1 MKGLSMQITLNVL
14 LYQLSANSIYES
26 QNVDLSTAYDGI
38 KLFDVNFIPERDKHY
53 LYLVSAKMLMNDST
67 VFLCQQILSTSV
79 FLCVCHDEQIH
90 LDVFH
95 KDLSMVL
102 LYMKDSFPIIFN
114 RILNIF
120 DRFSLWEKNF
130 HLMLLQQKP
139 LQDLLDL
146 SRDFLV
152 HPMVVL
158 DRNYSLLGYLRQP
171 DSSDPIM
178 ESILSAG
185 YVTPEIMLR
194 LRQEGL
200 ISPSENAENPLINWY
215 CLTSHDCYYS
225 MMYRYTANN
234 HTVGYALVFR
244 CRVHPKTNYLYL
256 MNMISEN
263 LKLYFQQERFVARS
277 SSEIYESVF
286 TEILEHPDAPG
297 QQYEDQISY
306 IPNLQIDGL
315 FLLARVSY
323 TNQAEL
329 PFSFV
334 CWNLRNSI
342 PQLKPFIYRNNLYIL
357 KSNDDVEDY
366 TCFLTPEEEDVF
378 CKNFRGH
385 SFICGIS
392 NTFFSLMDLPTAAS
406 QCAKALQLGPIHSE
420 QGNKFYRFEDIYIH
434 YMLRELKKSTPM
446 KVLSSPCYTLLKQYD
461 AAKDGDLCDIFMQF
475 LKNGR
480 NINQTAA
487 AIFLHRNTVLNKV
500 KKSMAIM
507 QNDCEDYQ
515 TSLAFMLAYLEDH
528 MTL

>member
-1 MKGLSMQITLNVL
+1 MQITLNVL

-26 QNVDLSTAYDGI
+26 QNVDLSRAYDGI
-38 KLFDVNFIPERDKHY
+38 KLFDADFIPESDKKY
-53 LYLVSAKMLMNDST
+53 LYLVSAKTLRNDAT
-67 VFLCQQILSTSV
+67 GFLCQQILSTSV
-79 FLCVCHDEQIH
+79 FLCVCHDEQLH
-90 LDVFH
+90 LDAFPR
-95 KDLSMVL
+95 DLSMVL
-102 LYMKDSFPIIFN
+102 LYMNDSFPVIFN

-120 DRFSLWEKNF
+120 DRFAQWEKNF

-146 SRDFLV
+146 SRNFLV

-158 DRNYSLLGYLRQP
+158 DRNYSLLGYLTHP

-194 LRQEGL
+194 LRQDGL

-234 HTVGYALVFR
+234 HTVGYAIVFR

-263 LKLYFQQERFVARS
+263 LQLYFQQERFVSRS

-286 TEILEHPDAPG
+286 TEILEHPDVPKR
-297 QQYEDQISY
+297 QYEDQISY
-306 IPNLQIDGL
+306 IPNLQMDGR

-334 CWNLRNSI
+334 CWNLKNAI
-342 PQLKPFIYRNNLYIL
+342 PQLSPFNYRNNLYIL
-357 KSNDDVEDY
+357 KNNTNAEDY
-366 TCFLTPEEEDVF
+366 ACFLTDEEEAIF

-385 SFICGIS
+385 SFTCGIS
-392 NTFFSLMDLPTAAS
+392 STFFSLMDLPTAVS
-406 QCAKALQLGPIHSE
+406 QCAEALQLGPQINE
-420 QGNKFYRFEDIYIH
+420 TGNNNFYRFEDIYIH
-434 YMLRELKKSTPM
+434 YILRELRKSTPM
-446 KVLSSPCYTLLKQYD
+446 KMLSSPCYTLLKQYD
-461 AAKDGDLCDIFMQF
+461 EKKGSDLCDVFMHF

-480 NINQTAA
+480 SINQTSA

-500 KKSMAIM
+500 KKAASIM
-507 QNDCEDYQ
+507 QNECEDYQ
-515 TSLAFMLAYLEDH
+515 TRLAFMLAYLEDH
-528 MTL
+528 VT